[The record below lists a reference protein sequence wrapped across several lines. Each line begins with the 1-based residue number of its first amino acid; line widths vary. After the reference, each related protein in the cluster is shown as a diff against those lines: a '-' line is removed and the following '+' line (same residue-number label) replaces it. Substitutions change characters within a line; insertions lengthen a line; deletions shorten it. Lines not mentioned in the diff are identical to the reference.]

1 LVRFSRVLASFFAL
15 FFNAYGNLILAI
27 TFLLKFWLIFYK
39 MSIIAGIWV
48 GLAFFFLLK
57 NKINLSHGAAGIIR
71 DSSSFSLIYLILL
84 LSV

>member
-1 LVRFSRVLASFFAL
+1 
-15 FFNAYGNLILAI
+15 
-27 TFLLKFWLIFYK
+27 

-71 DSSSFSLIYLILL
+71 DSSSFSLIYLIFL